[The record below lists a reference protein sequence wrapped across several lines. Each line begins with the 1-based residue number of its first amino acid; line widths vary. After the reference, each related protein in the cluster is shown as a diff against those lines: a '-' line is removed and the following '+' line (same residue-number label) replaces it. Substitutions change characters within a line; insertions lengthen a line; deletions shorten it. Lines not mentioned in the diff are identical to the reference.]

1 MIHVLRRR
9 EREKGER
16 VKKRI
21 LLPEKTSV
29 KERREER
36 KNGRKRERERWMN
49 DDTLSTNV
57 M

>member
-1 MIHVLRRR
+1 MIHVRRRR
-9 EREKGER
+9 ERKKGER

>member
-1 MIHVLRRR
+1 MIHVRRRR